1 MRKIFRIDRVLMSL
15 SASLFSII
23 FLLGGVWNHSEA
35 QSFLDLPE
43 FIAHRGASYLAP
55 ENTMAS
61 IQLAWEMDVDAVEID
76 IYLTTDNEIVLFHDR
91 TTNRIGGRDKAVEDQ
106 TLEELRELDVGEWKG
121 LQWKGEKIITLDEAL
136 ATLPKGKRMIVE
148 AKSGPEIV
156 EPMLDAIYRSGN
168 HPHQIVVITFS
179 YEVAVKTKRLKP
191 QQQVLWLSG
200 FRQDSE
206 TGEWSPKM
214 DELVEKTLD
223 ANLNGLNLQFTG
235 PATNAEEVE
244 KIRNVGLGYF
254 VWTVNGIKDAEK
266 AIELGVDGLTT
277 DRPAWMKKNLLSR
290 NGWRLMNQP

>member
-1 MRKIFRIDRVLMSL
+1 MEKILKMDRTIMSS
-15 SASLFSII
+15 SAFLFSII
-23 FLLGGVWNHSEA
+23 FLLGGVWNQKEAPSVSE
-35 QSFLDLPE
+35 LPE

-76 IYLTTDNEIVLFHDR
+76 IYLTADHEIVLFHDR

-106 TLEELRELDVGEWKG
+106 TLEELQELDVGEWKG
-121 LQWKGEKIITLDEAL
+121 SQWKGERIITLDEAL

-156 EPMLDAIYRSGN
+156 EPMLDAIYRSGH
-168 HPHQIVVITFS
+168 HPHQVVVIAFS
-179 YEVAVKTKRLKP
+179 YEVAAKTKKLKP

-200 FRQDSE
+200 FQQDSE
-206 TGEWSPKM
+206 TGKWSPKIN
-214 DELVEKTLD
+214 ELVEKTLD
-223 ANLNGLNLQFTG
+223 ANLDGLNLQFTG
-235 PATNAEEVE
+235 PATNAEEVAI
-244 KIRNVGLGYF
+244 IRNAGLGYF
-254 VWTVNGIKDAEK
+254 VWTVNDIEDAEK

-290 NGWRLMNQP
+290 NGWRLMKQP